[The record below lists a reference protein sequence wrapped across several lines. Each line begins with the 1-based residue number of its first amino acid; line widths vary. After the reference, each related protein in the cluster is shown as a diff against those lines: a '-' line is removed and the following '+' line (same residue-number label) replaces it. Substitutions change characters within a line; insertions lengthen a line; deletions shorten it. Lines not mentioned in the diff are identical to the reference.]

1 MVFTFVK
8 SVLEGGGVMLL
19 TALIGRLTARFGGGG
34 EQRRTRLTE
43 PFTVK
48 TAATPFKNKK

>member
-48 TAATPFKNKK
+48 TAATPFKKK